1 MSDVIMP
8 VLGMAQD
15 TGVLVQWLKVAGDA
29 VEKGDALFE
38 VETDKATME
47 VEAQEAGFLTNVT
60 AKDGDEVPVG
70 QVIALISKTTEDVAL
85 DVSAP
90 VPKENIKEEGP
101 VASVL
106 IKTKTPPTAPTPQR
120 VNGRVF
126 ASPKTRRLADERG
139 LDLNLLAQAGHP
151 QPFHVKD
158 LNALSALAMRKPH
171 VSSGRRLKAKLKMA
185 SFNRFVESARIEN
198 ADVDETSIIAGLAA
212 ASLCGAT
219 QDICLSYEH
228 YSVTRQFSNPQRSK
242 LGQACASL
250 DNDTPSLIVRDLRAA
265 QITSVALGAE
275 DAPTLTLLGAGAT
288 LSITLECRA
297 DQMSAKDAVSLL
309 TEFAGRM
316 AEPLR
321 HLL

>member
-8 VLGMAQD
+8 ALGMAQD
-15 TGVLVQWLKVAGDA
+15 TGVLVQWLKVAGDV

-70 QVIALISKTTEDVAL
+70 QVIALISKTTEGVAL

-90 VPKENIKEEGP
+90 VPEENVKEEAP
-101 VASVL
+101 VPSVAAVS
-106 IKTKTPPTAPTPQR
+106 KTLSTAPTPQR
-120 VNGRVF
+120 VNGRVL
-126 ASPKTRRLADERG
+126 ASPKIRRLADERG

-158 LNALSALAMRKPH
+158 LSALGALAMSKTQ
-171 VSSGRRLKAKLKMA
+171 VSTARRLKAKLKMA
-185 SFNRFVESARIEN
+185 NFNSFIERVRTEN
-198 ADVDETSIIAGLAA
+198 ADVDETSVIASLAA

-228 YSVTRQFSNPQRSK
+228 YSVTRQFSNPHRSK
-242 LGQACASL
+242 LGHACASL

-275 DAPTLTLLGAGAT
+275 DAPTLTLLGGGAT

-297 DQMSAKDAVSLL
+297 DHMSAKDAVSLL